1 MVGAGAKYSPLLK
14 RFNKCKHMDTFK
26 SNLAQFFILDQE
38 QLFFYWKGRVAL
50 YAFLKAMGIKPDD
63 EVILPAY
70 TCVVV
75 PNAILY
81 LGAKPVYIDV
91 SKDTYNIDISQVEAA
106 ITDRTKVIICQNTY
120 GLSSNLEKLVAI
132 AKQYNLY
139 TIEDCTHGFGG
150 TYEGKPNGQFCDA
163 AFFSTQWNKPF
174 STGVGGFSVANNK
187 IIEDRLSAFNSELIA
202 PSVKD
207 LLNLKVLYF
216 IKRFLINEIT
226 YWPLVK
232 CYRWLSKNNIVV
244 GSSSGEEIISIN
256 MPDNYFKGFSNVQAK
271 EGLRT
276 LPKLTADLVT
286 RKKNAAIYT
295 DFLIKL
301 GKNHVAEKW
310 FANHAFLKYPLLV
323 NQRSEFMA
331 LAEKHR
337 INLGEWFTSPLHPV
351 EGDLSA
357 WKFQREHFPVAQ
369 YLSSHVVNLPTTPSN
384 IDRVLSFLE
393 QHSDFIV
400 E

>member
-1 MVGAGAKYSPLLK
+1 
-14 RFNKCKHMDTFK
+14 MDAFK
-26 SNLAQFFILDQE
+26 SKLAQFLPLEQE
-38 QLFFYWKGRVAL
+38 QLLFYWKGRVAL
-50 YAFLKAMGIKPDD
+50 YGFLLAMGIKPND

-81 LGAKPVYIDV
+81 LGAKPVYVDV
-91 SKDTYNIDISQVEAA
+91 SSSTYNLDVTQIEAA

-120 GLSSNLEKLVAI
+120 GLSTDLEQLNEI
-132 AKQYNLY
+132 AKRHNLY

-150 TYEGKPNGQFCDA
+150 TYEGKHNGQFCDA

-174 STGVGGFSVANNK
+174 STGLGGFSITNNK
-187 IIEDRLSAFNSELIA
+187 EIVDRLSTFNADLIA
-202 PSVKD
+202 PSTKD
-207 LLNLKVLYF
+207 FLNLKVLYF

-232 CYRWLSKNNIVV
+232 FFRLLSRNNLVV

-276 LPKLTADLVT
+276 LPRLATDLVK
-286 RKKNAAIYT
+286 RKENAKIYT
-295 DFLIKL
+295 NFLIKL
-301 GKNHVAEKW
+301 GKNHVAKKW
-310 FANHAFLKYPLLV
+310 FANHSFLKYPLLV
-323 NQRSEFMA
+323 NQRTEFMA

-357 WKFQREHFPVAQ
+357 WKLQRDQFPVAQ
-369 YLSSHVVNLPTTPSN
+369 YLSSHVVNLPTTPNN
-384 IDRVLSFLE
+384 IGKVLGFLD
-393 QHSDFIV
+393 QYSDFIV